1 MANQDLNINLNVN
14 PLGQPNETSAMP
26 VETSTVGVNLNE
38 KEVSIKNLAS
48 IGLVANAGKQIFM
61 STLGQIGAIT
71 GDMQAQRRINKGL
84 TLVGFGLGFAINPLV
99 GTLNVLTTLASDAIQ
114 ASIEVRNENI
124 GATYF
129 RRQRGSRSNKGRV
142 R

>member
-14 PLGQPNETSAMP
+14 PLGQPTEVSAMP
-26 VETSTVGVNLNE
+26 LETSNSGVRLSD
-38 KEVSIKNLAS
+38 KEVSLKNLAS

-61 STLGQIGAIT
+61 STLGQVGAIT
-71 GDMQAQRRINKGL
+71 GDMQAQRKINKGL
-84 TLVGFGLGFAINPLV
+84 TLISFALGFAINPLV
-99 GTLNVLTTLASDAIQ
+99 GILNVVTTLAGDAIQ
-114 ASIEVRNENI
+114 AGIEIRNENI

>member
-26 VETSTVGVNLNE
+26 TNVSNTGVSIIE
-38 KEVSIKNLAS
+38 QEVSLKGAAS

-61 STLGQIGAIT
+61 SSLGQIGAIT

-84 TLVGFGLGFAINPLV
+84 TLAGFVLGFAINPLV
-99 GTLNVLTTLASDAIQ
+99 GVLNVVTTLAGDAIQ

-129 RRQRGSRSNKGRV
+129 RKQRGSRSNKGRV